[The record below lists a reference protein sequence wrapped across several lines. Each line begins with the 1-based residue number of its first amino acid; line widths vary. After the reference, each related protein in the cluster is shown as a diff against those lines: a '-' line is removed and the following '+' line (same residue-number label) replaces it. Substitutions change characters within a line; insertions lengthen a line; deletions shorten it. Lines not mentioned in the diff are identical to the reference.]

1 MSGPKWYHIV
11 LMIGGAVALG
21 TLGGKIV
28 AEKAAENQRE
38 WERFEASHGGCWRTG
53 AYDVSTSLV
62 PIYGPD
68 ASDNLTIITWTTQD
82 DYTYHW
88 ICRDGV
94 TYKR

>member
-11 LMIGGAVALG
+11 LMIGGGVALG
-21 TLGGKIV
+21 THGGKIV

-68 ASDNLTIITWTTQD
+68 ASGNLTIITWTTQD